1 MEVFVLIL
9 FVTCDDHYGH
19 YTYVEDL
26 KGVYGTF
33 EEAKMEAD
41 KMVVEN
47 ANTGWPYNGDKYHD
61 FLRIIKMTLGD
72 KKKEIVFD
80 SSTFELDAPIYN
92 EKH

>member
-9 FVTCDDHYGH
+9 FVPCITVDDD

-33 EEAKMEAD
+33 EEAKLVVN
-41 KMVVEN
+41 KMVNESVEN
-47 ANTGWPYNGDKYHD
+47 GSPYNGGEYHD

-72 KKKEIVFD
+72 QKK
-80 SSTFELDAPIYN
+80 
-92 EKH
+92 

>member
-9 FVTCDDHYGH
+9 FVPCITVDDD

-33 EEAKMEAD
+33 EEAKFEAD
-41 KMVVEN
+41 RMVDEKV
-47 ANTGWPYNGDKYHD
+47 NTSFPYDGDKYHD

-80 SSTFELDAPIYN
+80 STSILGGL
-92 EKH
+92 